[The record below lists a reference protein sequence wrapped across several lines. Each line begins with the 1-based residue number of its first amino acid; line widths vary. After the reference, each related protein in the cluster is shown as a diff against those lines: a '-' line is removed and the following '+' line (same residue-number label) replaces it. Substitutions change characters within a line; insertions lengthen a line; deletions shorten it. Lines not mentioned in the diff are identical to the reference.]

1 MSVVTGDYFFIAGP
15 TTDAGASVILVFW
28 ANVVRDS
35 SDLYFA
41 NHETGELKVVGNAIG
56 RVTVDAQR
64 IIGTVNMSAQDATGD
79 LVVQDV
85 EDSEG
90 RMLAHAVTGF
100 TQGADP
106 NPTAQTK
113 AGLVAY
119 TVRGRVP
126 NDHDGLWATT
136 LTPPGQD
143 GGQ

>member
-41 NHETGELKVVGNAIG
+41 NHETGELKVVGSAIG

-64 IIGTVNMSAQDATGD
+64 IIGTINVSAQDATGD
-79 LVVQDV
+79 LVVRDV
-85 EDSEG
+85 EDPDK
-90 RMLAHAVTGF
+90 RILAHAVTGF

-106 NPTAQTK
+106 KTGD
-113 AGLVAY
+113 GLVAY

-136 LTPPGQD
+136 LRAPGQD